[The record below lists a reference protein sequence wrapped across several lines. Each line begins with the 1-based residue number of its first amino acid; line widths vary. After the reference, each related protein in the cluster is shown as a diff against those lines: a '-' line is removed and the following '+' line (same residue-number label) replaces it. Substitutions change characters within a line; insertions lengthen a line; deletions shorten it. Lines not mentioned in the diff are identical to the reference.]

1 MPNPTFPQMVSALA
15 KPGQDIL
22 NNLTPNQVH
31 ILHMLIGLSGEVG
44 ELGDGI
50 KKGIIYNKP
59 FDFENLIEELGDI
72 EFYLEGLR
80 QGLGVMREEALAH
93 CQRKLAKRYGEKYS
107 DSAAQLRADKA

>member
-1 MPNPTFPQMVSALA
+1 MPNPTFPQMVTALA

-22 NNLTPNQVH
+22 NNLTPNQAH
-31 ILHMLIGLSGEVG
+31 ILHMLIGLGGEVG
-44 ELGDGI
+44 ELSDAI

-59 FDFENLIEELGDI
+59 LDFDNIIEEFGDI

-80 QGLGVMREEALAH
+80 QGLGVMRPETIAH
-93 CQRKLAKRYGEKYS
+93 CQTKLAKRYGKKYS

>member
-15 KPGQDIL
+15 KPGEAIL
-22 NNLTPNQVH
+22 TNLTPNRAH

-59 FDFENLIEELGDI
+59 LDFANLIEELGDV

-80 QGLGVMREEALAH
+80 QGLGITREESLAH
-93 CQRKLAKRYGEKYS
+93 CQKKLAKRYGEKYS